1 MLKKI
6 LIISALVIFGLSTS
20 SAKSELQPTYLSV
33 TGFDFTMGDKQA
45 VSISMGKSKDDY
57 YSITIHRDKIKANV
71 SIKRDKNN
79 PKKVINA
86 SATINRKNYQFSL
99 YKGSAS
105 IILVK
110 IKELNHKKKEAV
122 IDVYLKLVDVPTQ
135 KYVIFNKNNIKITGT
150 LFDNLV
156 KR

>member
-1 MLKKI
+1 MLKNT
-6 LIISALVIFGLSTS
+6 LIVLSLVVLGLSTA
-20 SAKSELQPTYLSV
+20 SAKSELQPAYLSV
-33 TGFDFTMGDKQA
+33 TDFDFTMGDKQA

-71 SIKRDKNN
+71 TIRRDKNN

-86 SATINRKNYQFSL
+86 SATIDRKSYQFSL
-99 YKGSAS
+99 YKGSTS

-122 IDVYLKLVDVPTQ
+122 MDVYLKLVDVPTQ
-135 KYVIFNKNNIKITGT
+135 KYVIFDKTNIRITGI